1 MRFRAEQRFTAD
13 PEAVARAYADPA
25 LHAAMP
31 ASAKLAAPEL
41 VRHELEGDR
50 VVLEVR
56 RRFHGDLPSAAR
68 AILDPARLTWV
79 ERTVHRVAEGTAT
92 FELRPDH
99 YPDRLRA
106 SGTIVVEAI
115 DGGARRVLDGE
126 LKVRAPLV
134 GGTVERTLVQDLRD
148 HLIAEVPFVE
158 AYLAG

>member
-1 MRFRAEQRFTAD
+1 MRFRTEQRFTATPD
-13 PEAVARAYADPA
+13 AVARAYADPR
-25 LHAAMP
+25 LHASLP
-31 ASAKLAAPEL
+31 ASAKLAAPEI
-41 VRHELEGDR
+41 VMHEVDGDR

-68 AILDPARLTWV
+68 AILDPSRLTWV
-79 ERTVHRVAEGTAT
+79 ERTVHRLEDGTAT

-106 SGTIVVEAI
+106 SGTIVVEAV
-115 DGGARRVLDGE
+115 DGGARRVLEGD